1 MNRLL
6 NRLSTLFLLCLA
18 TLSLIYLIADS
29 FSCYTDPSLLIWLL
43 ASCLLLW
50 IAGSFPKG
58 FWLGMP
64 LSAILLYAAYRV
76 YDADPVV

>member
-29 FSCYTDPSLLIWLL
+29 FNCYTDPSLLIWLL

-50 IAGSFPKG
+50 MRRTG
-58 FWLGMP
+58 FMTRI
-64 LSAILLYAAYRV
+64 LSCS
-76 YDADPVV
+76 